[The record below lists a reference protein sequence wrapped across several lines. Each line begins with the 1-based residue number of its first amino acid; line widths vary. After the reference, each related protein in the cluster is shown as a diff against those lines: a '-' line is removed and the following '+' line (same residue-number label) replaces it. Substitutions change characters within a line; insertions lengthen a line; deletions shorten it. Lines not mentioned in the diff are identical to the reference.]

1 MARLAMAVA
10 VLAACGDNVEPAMC
24 DGIEPVFAHVVPLH
38 TIARALPA
46 GEILLAGTFRD
57 TVVLGGQTLTSV
69 GGADLY
75 VARVAS
81 DGRITVAT
89 YGDAEDQELLELAV
103 TSTGAYAIAGRFR
116 GTLDLGGG
124 ALTATGTSSMF
135 VAGFRPD
142 GTLRSSTRY
151 PVEAILRALAI
162 SPAGDLAIAG
172 TNFDPIDF
180 GGGALATGGQ
190 FLGVLDTDGNY
201 VTHRALALEDK
212 SVNLDVGLAFD
223 GDELVVAGSY
233 TSSID
238 LGGGPLP
245 SAGALDFYLAR
256 FARGGAHRTSRHLGG
271 PGNDGYRGFDG
282 DRISIAAVAGG
293 IVLASGYTGM
303 LDLGDGPHSTVDDQ
317 DDIFVLRL
325 DDAFVPVWN
334 QTFAYPSF
342 QAIGALAIAN
352 DGAIAITGS
361 ASGETLAGSPAA
373 CGGAEASHAFATTF
387 DPDGHVRW
395 SRCFPAE
402 FAAGLSVAFRGT
414 EELVLAGT
422 FSGTLEL
429 GSTRL
434 ASENLSGFVA
444 GVRPTC
450 VE

>member
-1 MARLAMAVA
+1 MARLAMAVV
-10 VLAACGDNVEPAMC
+10 VLAACGDNQELAMC
-24 DGIEPVFAHVVPLH
+24 DGVEPVFADVVPLH

-46 GEILLAGTFRD
+46 RELLLAGTFRD
-57 TVVLGGQTLTSV
+57 TVGLGDRTLTSA
-69 GGADLY
+69 GGTDIF
-75 VARVAS
+75 VARIAS
-81 DGRITVAT
+81 DGRITVTT

-103 TSTGAYAIAGRFR
+103 ASTGDYAIAGRFR
-116 GTLDLGGG
+116 GTIDLGGG
-124 ALTATGTSSMF
+124 SLAATGTSSMF
-135 VAGFRPD
+135 VAGFRVD
-142 GTLRSSTRY
+142 GTHRSSKLY

-190 FLGVLDTDGNY
+190 FLGVLDADGNY
-201 VTHRALALEDK
+201 VTSRSLALEDT

-233 TSSID
+233 TNSID

-282 DRISIAAVAGG
+282 DRISISPVAGG
-293 IVLASGYTGM
+293 VVLASGYNGM
-303 LDLGDGPHSTVDDQ
+303 LDLGDGPHATVDDL
-317 DDIFVLRL
+317 DDIFVLQL
-325 DDAFVPVWN
+325 DDAFAPVWN
-334 QTFAYPSF
+334 QTFTYPSF
-342 QAIGALAIAN
+342 QAIGALAIAS
-352 DGAIAITGS
+352 DGTIGITGS
-361 ASGETLAGSPAA
+361 ASGETVAGSPAA
-373 CGGAEASHAFATTF
+373 CGGADASHAFATTF

-402 FAAGLSVAFRGT
+402 FAAGLSAAFRGT
-414 EELVLAGT
+414 DELVVAGT
-422 FSGTLEL
+422 FSGVLEL
-429 GSTRL
+429 GTTRL
-434 ASENLSGFVA
+434 ASDSLSGFVA

-450 VE
+450 IK